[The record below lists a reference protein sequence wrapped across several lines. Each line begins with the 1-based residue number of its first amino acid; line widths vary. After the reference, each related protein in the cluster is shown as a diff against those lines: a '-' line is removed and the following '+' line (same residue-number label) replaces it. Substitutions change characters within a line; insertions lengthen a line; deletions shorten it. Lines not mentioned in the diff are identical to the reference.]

1 MRFGFESKTKRGIRA
16 EHGSIAVEFAIIFPI
31 LTLLVFG
38 VIDFGHA
45 WYMRHL
51 MSDASRE
58 GVRYGTRYQTVTG
71 SSNSRLLPRNL
82 TPSVTDYVLNTWGLK
97 NRLPADADPHVL
109 PSGPAATET
118 NASILAGE
126 DYIVTITATKTW
138 FVLGSLIPGFG
149 DSKILSVTTTMT
161 CE

>member
-1 MRFGFESKTKRGIRA
+1 MRLRFSSEAKRGLRS
-16 EHGSIAVEFAIIFPI
+16 ERGGVAVEFAIVFPI
-31 LTLLVFG
+31 LMVLVFG

-45 WYMRHL
+45 YYMRHM

-58 GVRYGTRYQTVTG
+58 GARYATRYKTDATG
-71 SSNSRLLPRNL
+71 HRILPSSLDVP
-82 TPSVTDYVLNTWGLK
+82 TYVLTTWGLSS
-97 NRLPADADPHVL
+97 RLPSNASPTVT
-109 PSGPAATET
+109 PSGAAATEA

-138 FVLGSLIPGFG
+138 FVLGKLIPSLGS
-149 DSKILSVTTTMT
+149 SKTLTVTTTMT